1 MRRFSIYCDES
12 GHLEHDDQR
21 VMVLGAL
28 WCPEERIRESAVRLR
43 EIKARHGLAASF
55 EVKWTK
61 VGPAKTQFYL
71 DLLDYFFDDDDL
83 GFRAV
88 VIDKEQ
94 VRLDHQAFG
103 SDHDTW
109 YYKMLFLLIQHVLE
123 PDAKYRIYLDI
134 KDTRSQDKVRK
145 LHEVLCNSR
154 YDFRQQVVERVQQVR
169 SHEVEHVQLADL
181 LIGAVAY
188 ANRGGGTNAGK
199 LAFVARMKQRSGYS
213 LMRNTLMRESKVN
226 LLHWHPRR
234 PPT

>member
-12 GHLEHDDQR
+12 GHLERDEQR
-21 VMVLGAL
+21 IMVLGAL

-43 EIKARHGLAASF
+43 EIKARHGMAPGF

-61 VGPAKTQFYL
+61 VSPAKVQFYL
-71 DLLDYFFDDDDL
+71 DILDYFFDDDDL

-94 VRLDHQAFG
+94 VQLDHASFG

-109 YYKMLFLLIQHVLE
+109 YYKMLFLLVHHLLE
-123 PDAKYRIYLDI
+123 PEAKYRVYVDI
-134 KDTRSQDKVRK
+134 KDTRSRDKVRK

-154 YDFRQQVVERVQQVR
+154 YDFRQQVIETVQQVR

-188 ANRGGGTNAGK
+188 ANRGDGANSAK
-199 LAFVARMKQRSGYS
+199 QALVARMRSRSGYS
-213 LMRNTLMRESKVN
+213 LMRNTLMKESKVN
-226 LLHWHPRR
+226 LLQWR
-234 PPT
+234 PSRLAA